1 MKRVF
6 GLMAI
11 CVVLTGCMEQKIINN
26 YSLEKY
32 NGSEVPVCVNYP
44 KRVKVVRPGYMAMG
58 TCGNFRVPDEYEE
71 LDGECD
77 ALMPE
82 VVSYSYCLAEL
93 PKPVHLVEKQEK
105 DMTICYDRNNKVELP
120 ISYCQKDINVY
131 QSTNV
136 TTRVTQATAF
146 VW

>member
-1 MKRVF
+1 
-6 GLMAI
+6 
-11 CVVLTGCMEQKIINN
+11 
-26 YSLEKY
+26 
-32 NGSEVPVCVNYP
+32 
-44 KRVKVVRPGYMAMG
+44 MG
-58 TCGNFRVPDEYEE
+58 TCGSYRVPDEYEE

-77 ALMPE
+77 VLMPE

-131 QSTNV
+131 QSTHV